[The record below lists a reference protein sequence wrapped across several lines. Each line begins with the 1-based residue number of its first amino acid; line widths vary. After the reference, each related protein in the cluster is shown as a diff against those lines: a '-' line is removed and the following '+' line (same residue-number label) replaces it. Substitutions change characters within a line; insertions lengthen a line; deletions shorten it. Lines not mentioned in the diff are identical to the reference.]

1 MELFKLGGENKQ
13 VTIDILNMFQLKRKE
28 KMLKNIENLKRILAI
43 LKLNMD
49 KLKSI
54 LDEIIVKMLE

>member
-1 MELFKLGGENKQ
+1 
-13 VTIDILNMFQLKRKE
+13 
-28 KMLKNIENLKRILAI
+28 MLKNIENLKRILAI

>member
-1 MELFKLGGENKQ
+1 
-13 VTIDILNMFQLKRKE
+13 MFQLKRKE